1 MLADLLTLDH
11 TLLRWLHAGA
21 APPWLVLG
29 IASVTFLGSGW
40 TLLALLPGFLCPAL
54 RARASWLLGAAL
66 GTSLLVFL
74 AKAAIGRARPCHV
87 HEWANA
93 IHVTAPTSPSFP
105 SGHSA
110 GSFAFAAF
118 VFAMHRRWGIL
129 AVAFAS
135 LVALSRVALGVH
147 YPSDILAGAV
157 LGTVVGSLC
166 GARATK
172 NTVNRHLGSHPR
184 RHRSRAEARPFPP
197 GRCLQDTPPT
207 QDSRGKA

>member
-1 MLADLLTLDH
+1 MLADLLTLDQ

-21 APPWLVLG
+21 APSWLVLG

-40 TLLALLPGFLCPAL
+40 MLLALLPGFFNPAL
-54 RARASWLLGAAL
+54 RARASWLLGAVL

-74 AKAAIGRARPCHV
+74 TKAAIGRARPCHV
-87 HEWANA
+87 HEWAAA

-118 VFAMHRRWGIL
+118 VFVMHRRWGIL
-129 AVAFAS
+129 AAVFAS

-157 LGTVVGSLC
+157 LGIAIGGLC

-172 NTVNRHLGSHPR
+172 NSVNPRLGSHPR
-184 RHRSRAEARPFPP
+184 KHRSQAEARPFPP
-197 GRCLQDTPPT
+197 DTCLRDTPPT